1 MENTTKGRFVNFSS
15 SDIID
20 ITKLWI
26 KAANDSR
33 QMQKANAFDK
43 SAAMTGTIISK
54 IADLSKSYFQSYLI
68 KKEGIFR
75 KHIYGARSH
84 FTFRCVIVSRP
95 GRHQHDELSVPYCIG
110 VTAFRPHVLNKLMKR
125 GFKYKVANRMLY
137 DAVNKYNP
145 IIAEILDELIV
156 ESAYK
161 GIPVMIL
168 RNPSLFQSST
178 LLMYITE
185 FKKDVQDRTVSL
197 SQLVADC
204 MNASIRR
211 VYR

>member
-1 MENTTKGRFVNFSS
+1 
-15 SDIID
+15 
-20 ITKLWI
+20 
-26 KAANDSR
+26 
-33 QMQKANAFDK
+33 
-43 SAAMTGTIISK
+43 
-54 IADLSKSYFQSYLI
+54 
-68 KKEGIFR
+68 
-75 KHIYGARSH
+75 
-84 FTFRCVIVSRP
+84 
-95 GRHQHDELSVPYCIG
+95 
-110 VTAFRPHVLNKLMKR
+110 MKR
-125 GFKYKVANRMLY
+125 VFKYKVANRMLY
-137 DAVNKYNP
+137 DAVNKYDP

>member
-1 MENTTKGRFVNFSS
+1 
-15 SDIID
+15 
-20 ITKLWI
+20 
-26 KAANDSR
+26 
-33 QMQKANAFDK
+33 
-43 SAAMTGTIISK
+43 
-54 IADLSKSYFQSYLI
+54 
-68 KKEGIFR
+68 
-75 KHIYGARSH
+75 
-84 FTFRCVIVSRP
+84 
-95 GRHQHDELSVPYCIG
+95 
-110 VTAFRPHVLNKLMKR
+110 MKR

-137 DAVNKYNP
+137 DAVNKYDP